1 MKESAFNLKELKN
14 QVQILTEQRNNR
26 MKLRIES
33 LMKSNKISKQKSD
46 KIQQENL

>member
-1 MKESAFNLKELKN
+1 MKESAFSLKELKN

-33 LMKSNKISKQKSD
+33 LRKSNKISKQKSD